1 MNDYSIY
8 STGWYSVSPGFT
20 WWYNNPVRLAELKA
34 RSEAKRNAA
43 ESERK
48 KEEAKYR
55 MDGKATISVYA

>member
-1 MNDYSIY
+1 MSDYSIY

-48 KEEAKYR
+48 EKARYEKIEE
-55 MDGKATISVYA
+55 GTISVYA